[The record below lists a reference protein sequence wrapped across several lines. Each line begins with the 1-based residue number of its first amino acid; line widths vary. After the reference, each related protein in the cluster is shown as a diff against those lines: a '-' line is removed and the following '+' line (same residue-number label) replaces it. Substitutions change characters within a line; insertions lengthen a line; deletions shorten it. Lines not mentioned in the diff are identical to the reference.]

1 MTLRLRFNLL
11 ITLIMLFLIIALAA
25 VTMSSSKRSIQ
36 EGVESANKVTIQYL
50 ETIIVRSVQNP
61 EWGSTH
67 DVIRRFLRQLGYVR
81 SNDIFLYNDQG
92 DLTYQSPPSSYKLEV
107 KPPQWFINFIS
118 PNKES
123 NSRLIQSGRLVV
135 QSNASGAIRGVWL
148 DLRTLFSTTLIFFL
162 LFNLFVYW
170 LLGKW
175 LRPINKMLDAIDKI
189 GKGGFDARLP
199 HFNVPEFRSIAL
211 NFNAMGSS
219 LQKTMFEN
227 KRLALIAQQTADAVI
242 IHDEKMNISFWNR
255 SAERI
260 FGYKKKEVLGKTAR
274 LIVPDSLKKE
284 LDKNLTLMK
293 KNKFIHDF
301 KTKRVAKN
309 GKLIDVSISASPLID
324 PKTKKLI
331 GDIVSMRDISERI
344 LAQKSRDELKQN
356 RKLTTIIQG
365 HIEDERRSLAR
376 ELHDELGQ
384 YVSAIKIFAQNINNK
399 SEGNKDIKMS
409 ASSVTSA
416 ANQIYDGMH
425 NIIRKLRPGALD
437 NLGLSETIKD
447 AVSTWKKQHKNL
459 KFSLK
464 IVGEINDLGEAINI
478 NIYRMIQEA
487 MNNALKHSNANEI
500 TIKLNIIKNSL
511 KLEFYDDGV
520 GFDTKILKDS
530 KQFGL
535 IGIKERV
542 QSLKGTFDLQTSP
555 SNGARLII
563 LIPIRQLK
571 A

>member
-11 ITLIMLFLIIALAA
+11 ITLIMLFLVISLVA
-25 VTMSSSKRSIQ
+25 VSMSSSKRSIQ
-36 EGVESANKVTIQYL
+36 EGVESANKVTLQYL

-61 EWGSTH
+61 EWGTTH
-67 DVIRRFLRQLGYVR
+67 DVIGRFLRQLGYVR
-81 SNDIFLYNDQG
+81 SNDIFLYNYQG
-92 DLTYQSPPSSYKLEV
+92 ELTYRSPPSSYKLEV
-107 KPPQWFINFIS
+107 QPPQWFINFIS
-118 PNKES
+118 PKKES
-123 NSRLIQSGRLVV
+123 NSRLINAGRLVV
-135 QSNASGAIRGVWL
+135 QSNASGAIRGAWV

-162 LFNLFVYW
+162 MFNLFVYW
-170 LLGKW
+170 LLGQW
-175 LRPINKMLDAIDKI
+175 LRPINKMLDAIEKI

-219 LQKTMFEN
+219 LQKTMFDN
-227 KRLALIAQQTADAVI
+227 KRLGLIAEQTADAVI
-242 IHDEKMNISFWNR
+242 IHDERMNISFWNR

-260 FGYKKKEVLGKTAR
+260 FGYKKREVLGKSAS
-274 LIVPDSLKKE
+274 LIIPDTLKKE
-284 LDKNLTLMK
+284 LDKNVTLMK

-301 KTKRVAKN
+301 TTKRIAKN

-331 GDIVSMRDISERI
+331 GDIVSMRDISER
-344 LAQKSRDELKQN
+344 LLVKKSRDELEQN

-384 YVSAIKIFAQNINNK
+384 YVSAIKIFAQNISNK
-399 SEGNKDIKMS
+399 ASDNKDIKTS

-425 NIIRKLRPGALD
+425 SIIRKLRPGALD

-447 AVSTWKKQHKNL
+447 AVLSWQKQYTKL
-459 KFSLK
+459 KFSLEIK
-464 IVGEINDLGEAINI
+464 DDINDLGEAINI
-478 NIYRMIQEA
+478 NVFRIIQES
-487 MNNALKHSNANEI
+487 MNNAIKHSKAKEI
-500 TIKLNIIKNSL
+500 SINLYLLKQAL
-511 KLEFYDDGV
+511 KLEFSDDGV
-520 GFDTKILKDS
+520 GFDKKILKNS

-542 QSLKGTFDLQTSP
+542 QSLKGTFEIITRP
-555 SNGARLII
+555 SKGTKLII
-563 LIPIRQLK
+563 LIPRGH
-571 A
+571 

>member
-11 ITLIMLFLIIALAA
+11 ITIIMLFLIVALAS
-25 VTMSSSKRSIQ
+25 VTMTSSKRSIQ
-36 EGVESANKVTIQYL
+36 EGVESANKVTLQYL
-50 ETIIVRSVQNP
+50 ETIIVRSIQNP
-61 EWGSTH
+61 EWGNTH
-67 DVIRRFLRQLGYVR
+67 DVVRRFLRQLGYVR
-81 SNDIFLYNDQG
+81 SNDIFLYNNQG
-92 DLTYQSPPSSYKLEV
+92 ELTYTSPPSSYKLEV
-107 KPPQWFINFIS
+107 EPPQWFINFIT
-118 PNKES
+118 PKKDS
-123 NSRLIQSGRLVV
+123 NSRIIDSGRLVV
-135 QSNASGAIRGVWL
+135 QSNASGAIRGAWV

-170 LLGKW
+170 LLGEW
-175 LRPINKMLDAIDKI
+175 LRPMGKMLDAIEKI
-189 GKGGFDARLP
+189 GQGGFDARLP

-227 KRLALIAQQTADAVI
+227 KRLGLIAEQTADAVI
-242 IHDEKMNISFWNR
+242 IHDEEMNISFWNN

-260 FGYKKKEVLGKTAR
+260 FGYKKSEVIGKPAS
-274 LIVPDSLKKE
+274 LIVPNSLIKE
-284 LDKNLTLMK
+284 LDKNLILMK

-324 PKTKKLI
+324 PRTKKLI

-344 LAQKSRDELKQN
+344 LAQKSQDELEQN

-399 SEGNKDIKMS
+399 SDGNKDIKTS

-437 NLGLSETIKD
+437 NLGLSETIRD
-447 AVSTWKKQHKNL
+447 TVSGWQQQHKNL
-459 KFSLK
+459 KFLLNIK
-464 IVGEINDLGEAINI
+464 GKINDLGEAINI
-478 NIYRMIQEA
+478 NIYRIIQES
-487 MNNALKHSNANEI
+487 MNNALKHSKATEI
-500 TIKLNIIKNSL
+500 TIDLSLLKKSL
-511 KLEFYDDGV
+511 KLEFSDNGV
-520 GFDTKILKDS
+520 GFDKKILKNS

-535 IGIKERV
+535 IGIKERI

-555 SNGARLII
+555 SNGTKLII
-563 LIPIRQLK
+563 LIPIR
-571 A
+571 

>member
-11 ITLIMLFLIIALAA
+11 ITLIMLFIIIALALI
-25 VTMSSSKRSIQ
+25 TMSSSKSTIQ
-36 EGVESANKVTIQYL
+36 EGVESANKVTMQLL
-50 ETIIVRSVQNP
+50 ETIIIRSVQNP

-67 DVIRRFLRQLGYVR
+67 DVVRRFLSQLGYVR

-92 DLTYQSPPSSYKLEV
+92 DLTYRSPPSSYLLEV
-107 KPPQWFINFIS
+107 EPPEWYVNYIS
-118 PNKES
+118 PENET
-123 NSRLIQSGRLVV
+123 NSRFIGSGRLII
-135 QSNASGAIRGVWL
+135 QSNASGTIRGAWVE
-148 DLRTLFSTTLIFFL
+148 LRTLFSTTLLFFL

-170 LLGKW
+170 LLGQW
-175 LRPINKMLDAIDKI
+175 LRPINNMLEAIDKI
-189 GKGGFDARLP
+189 GKGGFDVRLP
-199 HFNVPEFRSIAL
+199 HFDVPEFRSIAL
-211 NFNAMGSS
+211 NFNAMGTS
-219 LQKTMFEN
+219 LQTTMFEN
-227 KRLALIAQQTADAVI
+227 KRLGLIAEQTADAVI
-242 IHDEKMNISFWNR
+242 IHDEKMNISFWNH

-260 FGYKKKEVLGKTAR
+260 FGYKKKEVLGKPAD
-274 LIVPDSLKKE
+274 LIVPKSLKKE
-284 LDKNLTLMK
+284 LDKNLILMK

-301 KTKRVAKN
+301 KTKRLSKN

-344 LAQKSRDELKQN
+344 LVKKSLDELEKN
-356 RKLTTIIQG
+356 RKLTTIIQE

-399 SEGNKDIKMS
+399 SKGNKDIQTS

-447 AVSTWKKQHKNL
+447 AVSNWQKQHKNL
-459 KFSLK
+459 KFYLK
-464 IVGEINDLGEAINI
+464 IKGNLDNLGEVINI
-478 NIYRMIQEA
+478 NIYRIIQES
-487 MNNALKHSNANEI
+487 MNNSLKHSKANQI
-500 TIKLNIIKNSL
+500 RINLTLNKINL
-511 KLEFYDDGV
+511 KLDFADNGV
-520 GFDTKILKDS
+520 GFNTKILKNS

-535 IGIKERV
+535 IGIRERV
-542 QSLKGTFDLQTSP
+542 QSLKGTFEIQSGP
-555 SNGARLII
+555 SKGTKLII
-563 LIPIRQLK
+563 LIPRR
-571 A
+571 

>member
-11 ITLIMLFLIIALAA
+11 ITLIMLFLIIALASVM
-25 VTMSSSKRSIQ
+25 VTSSKRSIE
-36 EGVESANKVTIQYL
+36 EGVESANKVTLQYL
-50 ETIIVRSVQNP
+50 ETIIVRSGQNP
-61 EWGSTH
+61 DWGSTH
-67 DVIRRFLRQLGYVR
+67 DVVRRFLRQLGYVR
-81 SNDIFLYNDQG
+81 SNDIFLYNQQG
-92 DLTYQSPPSSYKLEV
+92 ELTYQSPSSSYKLEV
-107 KPPQWFINFIS
+107 QPPQWFTNFIA
-118 PNKES
+118 PKKES
-123 NSRLIQSGRLVV
+123 NSRLIEAGRLVI
-135 QSNASGAIRGVWL
+135 QSNASGAIRGAWV
-148 DLRTLFSTTLIFFL
+148 DLRTIFSTTLIFFL
-162 LFNLFVYW
+162 LFNFFVYW
-170 LLGKW
+170 LLGQW
-175 LRPINKMLDAIDKI
+175 LRPMNNMLEAIEKI

-227 KRLALIAQQTADAVI
+227 KRLGLIAEQTADAVI
-242 IHDEKMNISFWNR
+242 IHDEKMNISFWNS

-260 FGYKKKEVLGKTAR
+260 FGYKKVEVLGKPAS
-274 LIVPDSLKKE
+274 LIIPDYLKKE
-284 LDKNLTLMK
+284 LGKNLSLMK
-293 KNKFIHDF
+293 KNKLIHDF
-301 KTKRVAKN
+301 KTKRAAKN

-331 GDIVSMRDISERI
+331 GDIVSMRDISEGI
-344 LAQKSRDELKQN
+344 LAQKSRDELEQN
-356 RKLTTIIQG
+356 RKLTTIIQR

-399 SEGNKDIKMS
+399 SDGNKDIKTS

-437 NLGLSETIKD
+437 NLGLSETIRD
-447 AVSTWKKQHKNL
+447 AVSTWEKQHKNL

-464 IVGEINDLGEAINI
+464 IKGEINNLGEAINI
-478 NIYRMIQEA
+478 NIYRIIQES
-487 MNNALKHSNANEI
+487 MNNALKHAKANEI
-500 TIKLNIIKNSL
+500 TIDLSLLKDNL
-511 KLEFYDDGV
+511 KLEFSDNGV
-520 GFDTKILKDS
+520 GFDKEILKNS

-542 QSLKGTFDLQTSP
+542 QSLKGTFELQTHP
-555 SNGARLII
+555 LEGVKLII
-563 LIPIRQLK
+563 LIPKR
-571 A
+571 

>member
-11 ITLIMLFLIIALAA
+11 ITMIMLFLIIAL
-25 VTMSSSKRSIQ
+25 VSITMTSSKRSIQ
-36 EGVESANKVTIQYL
+36 EGVESANKVTLQYL
-50 ETIIVRSVQNP
+50 ETIIVRSIQNP
-61 EWGSTH
+61 EWGNTH
-67 DVIRRFLRQLGYVR
+67 DVVRRFLRQLGYVR
-81 SNDIFLYNDQG
+81 SNDIFLYNNQG
-92 DLTYQSPPSSYKLEV
+92 ELTYKSPPSSYKLEV
-107 KPPQWFINFIS
+107 TPPQWFINFIS
-118 PNKES
+118 PKKDS
-123 NSRLIQSGRLVV
+123 NSRIIDSGRLVV
-135 QSNASGAIRGVWL
+135 QSNASGAIRGAWV

-170 LLGKW
+170 LLGEW
-175 LRPINKMLDAIDKI
+175 LRPMGKMLDAIEKI
-189 GKGGFDARLP
+189 GQGGFDARLP

-227 KRLALIAQQTADAVI
+227 KRLGLIAEQTADAVI
-242 IHDEKMNISFWNR
+242 IHDEEMNISFWNN

-260 FGYKKKEVLGKTAR
+260 FGYKKSEVIGKPAS
-274 LIVPDSLKKE
+274 LIVPNSLIKE
-284 LDKNLTLMK
+284 LGRNLILMK

-324 PKTKKLI
+324 PRTKKLI

-344 LAQKSRDELKQN
+344 LAQKSQDELEQN

-399 SEGNKDIKMS
+399 SDGNKDIKTS

-437 NLGLSETIKD
+437 NLGLSETIRD
-447 AVSTWKKQHKNL
+447 TVSGWQQQHKNL
-459 KFSLK
+459 KFLLNIK
-464 IVGEINDLGEAINI
+464 GKINDLGEAINI
-478 NIYRMIQEA
+478 NIYRIIQES
-487 MNNALKHSNANEI
+487 MNNALKHSKASKI
-500 TIKLNIIKNSL
+500 IIDLSLLNKSL
-511 KLEFYDDGV
+511 KLEFSDNGV
-520 GFDTKILKDS
+520 GFDKKILKNS

-535 IGIKERV
+535 IGIKERI

-555 SNGARLII
+555 SNGTKLII
-563 LIPIRQLK
+563 LIPIR
-571 A
+571 

>member
-11 ITLIMLFLIIALAA
+11 ITIIMLFLIVALAS
-25 VTMSSSKRSIQ
+25 VTMTSSKRSIQ
-36 EGVESANKVTIQYL
+36 EGVESANKVTLQYL
-50 ETIIVRSVQNP
+50 ETIIVRSIQNP
-61 EWGSTH
+61 EWGNTH
-67 DVIRRFLRQLGYVR
+67 DVVRRFLRQLGYVR
-81 SNDIFLYNDQG
+81 SNDIFLYNNQG
-92 DLTYQSPPSSYKLEV
+92 ELTYKSPPSSYKLEV
-107 KPPQWFINFIS
+107 EPPKWFINFIT
-118 PNKES
+118 PKKDS
-123 NSRLIQSGRLVV
+123 NSRIIDSGRLVV
-135 QSNASGAIRGVWL
+135 QSNASGAIRGAWV

-170 LLGKW
+170 LLGEW
-175 LRPINKMLDAIDKI
+175 LRPMGKMLDAIGKI

-227 KRLALIAQQTADAVI
+227 KRLGLIAEQTADAVI
-242 IHDEKMNISFWNR
+242 IHDEEMNISFWNN

-260 FGYKKKEVLGKTAR
+260 FGYKQSEVIGKPAS
-274 LIVPDSLKKE
+274 LIVPNSLIKE
-284 LDKNLTLMK
+284 LGKNLILMK

-344 LAQKSRDELKQN
+344 LAKKSRDELEQN

-399 SEGNKDIKMS
+399 SDGNKDIKTS

-437 NLGLSETIKD
+437 NLGLSETIRD
-447 AVSTWKKQHKNL
+447 TVSGWQQQHKNL
-459 KFSLK
+459 KFLLNIK
-464 IVGEINDLGEAINI
+464 GKINDLGEAINI
-478 NIYRMIQEA
+478 NIYRIIQES
-487 MNNALKHSNANEI
+487 MNNALKHSKASKI
-500 TIKLNIIKNSL
+500 IIDLSLLNKSL
-511 KLEFYDDGV
+511 KLEFSDNGV
-520 GFDTKILKDS
+520 GFDKKILKNS

-535 IGIKERV
+535 IGIKERI

-555 SNGARLII
+555 SNGTKLII
-563 LIPIRQLK
+563 LIPIR
-571 A
+571 

>member
-11 ITLIMLFLIIALAA
+11 ITMIMLFLIIALASI
-25 VTMSSSKRSIQ
+25 TMTSSKRSIQ
-36 EGVESANKVTIQYL
+36 EGVESANKVTLQYL
-50 ETIIVRSVQNP
+50 ETIIVRSIQNP
-61 EWGSTH
+61 EWGNTH
-67 DVIRRFLRQLGYVR
+67 DVVRRFLRQLGYVR
-81 SNDIFLYNDQG
+81 SNDIFLYNNQG
-92 DLTYQSPPSSYKLEV
+92 ELTYKSPPSSYKLEV
-107 KPPQWFINFIS
+107 TPPQWFINFIS
-118 PNKES
+118 PKKDS
-123 NSRLIQSGRLVV
+123 NSRIIDSGRLVV
-135 QSNASGAIRGVWL
+135 QSNASGAIRGAWV

-170 LLGKW
+170 LLGEW
-175 LRPINKMLDAIDKI
+175 LRPMGKMLDAIEKI
-189 GKGGFDARLP
+189 GQGGFDARLP

-227 KRLALIAQQTADAVI
+227 KRLGLIAEQTADAVI
-242 IHDEKMNISFWNR
+242 IHDEEMNISFWNN

-260 FGYKKKEVLGKTAR
+260 FGYKKSEVIGKPAS
-274 LIVPDSLKKE
+274 LIVPNSLIKE
-284 LDKNLTLMK
+284 LGKNLILMK

-344 LAQKSRDELKQN
+344 LAKKSRDELEQN

-399 SEGNKDIKMS
+399 SEGNKDIKAS

-437 NLGLSETIKD
+437 NLGLSETIRD
-447 AVSTWKKQHKNL
+447 TVSNWQKQYKNL
-459 KFSLK
+459 KFLLNIK
-464 IVGEINDLGEAINI
+464 GEINDLGEAINI
-478 NIYRMIQEA
+478 NIYRIIQES
-487 MNNALKHSNANEI
+487 MNNALKHSKATEI
-500 TIKLNIIKNSL
+500 TVHLSLLKKSL
-511 KLEFYDDGV
+511 KLEFSDNGV
-520 GFDTKILKDS
+520 GFDKKILKNT

-535 IGIKERV
+535 IGIKERI

-555 SNGARLII
+555 SNGTKLII
-563 LIPIRQLK
+563 LIPIR
-571 A
+571 

>member
-11 ITLIMLFLIIALAA
+11 ITIIMLFLIVALAS
-25 VTMSSSKRSIQ
+25 VTMTSSKRSIQ
-36 EGVESANKVTIQYL
+36 EGVESANKVTLQYL
-50 ETIIVRSVQNP
+50 ETIIVRSIQNP
-61 EWGSTH
+61 EWGNTH
-67 DVIRRFLRQLGYVR
+67 DVVRRFLRQLGYVR
-81 SNDIFLYNDQG
+81 SNDIFLYNNQG
-92 DLTYQSPPSSYKLEV
+92 ELTYTSPPSSYKLEV
-107 KPPQWFINFIS
+107 EPPQWFINFIT
-118 PNKES
+118 PKKDS
-123 NSRLIQSGRLVV
+123 NSRIIDSGRLVV
-135 QSNASGAIRGVWL
+135 QSNASGAIRGAWV

-170 LLGKW
+170 LLGEW
-175 LRPINKMLDAIDKI
+175 LRPMGKMLDAIGKI

-227 KRLALIAQQTADAVI
+227 KRLGLIAEQTADAVI
-242 IHDEKMNISFWNR
+242 IHDEEMNISFWNN

-260 FGYKKKEVLGKTAR
+260 FGYKQSEVIGKPAS
-274 LIVPDSLKKE
+274 LIVPNSLIKE
-284 LDKNLTLMK
+284 LGKNLILMK

-344 LAQKSRDELKQN
+344 LAKKSRDELEQN

-399 SEGNKDIKMS
+399 SEGNKDIKAS

-437 NLGLSETIKD
+437 NLGLSETIRD
-447 AVSTWKKQHKNL
+447 TVSNWQKQYKNL
-459 KFSLK
+459 KFLLNIK
-464 IVGEINDLGEAINI
+464 GEINDLGEAINI
-478 NIYRMIQEA
+478 NIYRIIQES
-487 MNNALKHSNANEI
+487 MNNALKHSKATEI
-500 TIKLNIIKNSL
+500 TIDLSLLKKSL
-511 KLEFYDDGV
+511 KLEFSDNGV
-520 GFDTKILKDS
+520 GFDKKILKNT

-535 IGIKERV
+535 IGIKERI

-555 SNGARLII
+555 SKGTSLII
-563 LIPIRQLK
+563 LIPRR
-571 A
+571 

>member
-11 ITLIMLFLIIALAA
+11 ITLIMLFLIIALASI
-25 VTMSSSKRSIQ
+25 TMTSSKRSIQ
-36 EGVESANKVTIQYL
+36 EGVESANKVTLQYL

-61 EWGSTH
+61 EWGNTH

-81 SNDIFLYNDQG
+81 SNDIFLYNQQG
-92 DLTYQSPPSSYKLEV
+92 ELTYTSPPSSYKLQVE
-107 KPPQWFINFIS
+107 PPQWFINFIS
-118 PNKES
+118 PKKES
-123 NSRLIQSGRLVV
+123 NSRIINSGRLVV
-135 QSNASGAIRGVWL
+135 QSNASGAIRGAWV

-170 LLGKW
+170 LLGQW
-175 LRPINKMLDAIDKI
+175 LRPMNKMLDAIEKI

-219 LQKTMFEN
+219 LQKTMFDN
-227 KRLALIAQQTADAVI
+227 KRLVLIAEQTADAVI
-242 IHDEKMNISFWNR
+242 IHDEEMNISFWNK

-260 FGYKKKEVLGKTAR
+260 FGYNKSEVIGKPAS
-274 LIVPDSLKKE
+274 LIVPNSLIKE
-284 LDKNLTLMK
+284 LDKNLILMK
-293 KNKFIHDF
+293 KNKFIHDL
-301 KTKRVAKN
+301 KTQRVAKN

-344 LAQKSRDELKQN
+344 SAKKSRDELEQN

-399 SEGNKDIKMS
+399 SDGNKDIKTS

-425 NIIRKLRPGALD
+425 NIVRKLRPGALD
-437 NLGLSETIKD
+437 NLGLSETIRD
-447 AVSTWKKQHKNL
+447 AVSNWQKQHENL
-459 KFSLK
+459 NFLLIIK
-464 IVGEINDLGEAINI
+464 GEINDLGEAINI
-478 NIYRMIQEA
+478 NIYRIIQES
-487 MNNALKHSNANEI
+487 MNNALKHSKASEI
-500 TIKLNIIKNSL
+500 KIDLSLLKKSL
-511 KLEFYDDGV
+511 KLEFSDNGV
-520 GFDTKILKDS
+520 GFDKKILKNS

-542 QSLKGTFDLQTSP
+542 QSLKGTFDLRTSP
-555 SNGARLII
+555 SKGTRLII
-563 LIPIRQLK
+563 LIPRR
-571 A
+571 

>member
-11 ITLIMLFLIIALAA
+11 ITLIMLFLIIALASVM
-25 VTMSSSKRSIQ
+25 VTSSKRSIE
-36 EGVESANKVTIQYL
+36 EGVESANKVTLQYL
-50 ETIIVRSVQNP
+50 ETIIVRSGQNP
-61 EWGSTH
+61 DWGSTH
-67 DVIRRFLRQLGYVR
+67 DVVRRFLRQLGYVR
-81 SNDIFLYNDQG
+81 SNDIFLYNQQG
-92 DLTYQSPPSSYKLEV
+92 ELTYQSPSSSYKLEV
-107 KPPQWFINFIS
+107 QPPQWFTNFIA
-118 PNKES
+118 PKKES
-123 NSRLIQSGRLVV
+123 NSRLIEAGRLVI
-135 QSNASGAIRGVWL
+135 QSNASGAIRGAWV
-148 DLRTLFSTTLIFFL
+148 DLRTIFSTTLIFFL
-162 LFNLFVYW
+162 LFNFFVYW
-170 LLGKW
+170 LLGQW
-175 LRPINKMLDAIDKI
+175 LRPMNNMLEAIEKI

-227 KRLALIAQQTADAVI
+227 KRLGLIAEQTADAVI

-260 FGYKKKEVLGKTAR
+260 FGYKKKEVLGKSAG

-301 KTKRVAKN
+301 ETKRITKD
-309 GKLIDVSISASPLID
+309 GKLVDVSISASPLID

-344 LAQKSRDELKQN
+344 QAQESLNELKKN
-356 RKLTTIIQG
+356 RELTNIIQK

-399 SEGNKDIKMS
+399 SDGNDDIKTS

-425 NIIRKLRPGALD
+425 NIIKKLRPSSLD
-437 NLGLSETIKD
+437 NLGLSETIQD
-447 AVSTWKKQHKNL
+447 SVSVWQNQYKGL

-464 IVGEINDLGEAINI
+464 IKGDINDLGEEINI
-478 NIYRMIQEA
+478 NIYRIIQES
-487 MNNALKHSNANEI
+487 MNNSIKHSQATEI
-500 TIKLNIIKNSL
+500 TIYLSL
-511 KLEFYDDGV
+511 LRKSIKLEFSDNGV
-520 GFDTKILKDS
+520 GFDKKILKTS

-542 QSLKGTFDLQTSP
+542 QSLKGNFELVTSP
-555 SNGARLII
+555 SKGTSLII
-563 LIPIRQLK
+563 LIPRRL
-571 A
+571 

>member
-11 ITLIMLFLIIALAA
+11 ITMIMLFLIIALAS
-25 VTMSSSKRSIQ
+25 VTMTSSKRSIQ
-36 EGVESANKVTIQYL
+36 EGVESANKVTLQYL
-50 ETIIVRSVQNP
+50 ETIIVRSIQNP
-61 EWGSTH
+61 EWGTTH
-67 DVIRRFLRQLGYVR
+67 DVVRRFLRQLGYVR
-81 SNDIFLYNDQG
+81 SNDIFLYNHQG
-92 DLTYQSPPSSYKLEV
+92 ELTYKSPPSSYKLEV
-107 KPPQWFINFIS
+107 EPPQWFINFIS
-118 PNKES
+118 PKKDS
-123 NSRLIQSGRLVV
+123 NSRIIDSGRLVI
-135 QSNASGAIRGVWL
+135 QSNASGAIRGAWV

-170 LLGKW
+170 LLGQW
-175 LRPINKMLDAIDKI
+175 LRPINKMLEAIDKI

-199 HFNVPEFRSIAL
+199 HFDVPEFRSIAL
-211 NFNAMGSS
+211 NFNAMGTS
-219 LQKTMFEN
+219 LQTTMFEN
-227 KRLALIAQQTADAVI
+227 KRLALIAEQTADAVI

-260 FGYKKKEVLGKTAR
+260 FGYKKNEVLGKPAS
-274 LIVPDSLKKE
+274 LIFPDPLKKE

-293 KNKFIHDF
+293 KNKLIHDF
-301 KTKRVAKN
+301 KTKRLAKN
-309 GKLIDVSISASPLID
+309 GKLVDVSISASPLID

-344 LAQKSRDELKQN
+344 LAQKSRDELERN
-356 RKLTTIIQG
+356 RKLTNIIQE

-399 SEGNKDIKMS
+399 SQGNKDIQTS
-409 ASSVTSA
+409 ATSVTSA

-447 AVSTWKKQHKNL
+447 SVSNWQKQHKNL
-459 KFSLK
+459 KFFLNIKGS
-464 IVGEINDLGEAINI
+464 IDNLGEVINI
-478 NIYRMIQEA
+478 NIYRIIQES
-487 MNNALKHSNANEI
+487 MNNCLKHSKASEI
-500 TIKLNIIKNSL
+500 RINLTLTKENL
-511 KLEFYDDGV
+511 KLDFSDNGV
-520 GFDTKILKDS
+520 GFNTKILKNS

-542 QSLKGTFDLQTSP
+542 QSLKGTFEIQSGQTR
-555 SNGARLII
+555 GTKLVI
-563 LIPIRQLK
+563 LIPKR
-571 A
+571 

>member
-11 ITLIMLFLIIALAA
+11 ITLIMLFLIIALAS
-25 VTMSSSKRSIQ
+25 VTVASSKRSIQ
-36 EGVESANKVTIQYL
+36 EGVESANKVTLQYL

-61 EWGSTH
+61 EWGTTH
-67 DVIRRFLRQLGYVR
+67 DVVRRFLRQLGYVR
-81 SNDIFLYNDQG
+81 SNDIFLYNKQG
-92 DLTYQSPPSSYKLEV
+92 EITYQSPSSSYKVEV
-107 KPPQWFINFIS
+107 QPPRWFTNFIA
-118 PNKES
+118 PKKES
-123 NSRLIQSGRLVV
+123 NSRLIESGRLVV
-135 QSNASGAIRGVWL
+135 QSNASGAIRGAWV
-148 DLRTLFSTTLIFFL
+148 DLRTMFSTTIIFFL
-162 LFNLFVYW
+162 LFNFFVYW
-170 LLGKW
+170 LLGQW
-175 LRPINKMLDAIDKI
+175 LRPMNNMLEAIEKI

-227 KRLALIAQQTADAVI
+227 KRLGLIAEQTADAVI

-260 FGYKKKEVLGKTAR
+260 FGYKKKEVLGKSAG

-301 KTKRVAKN
+301 KTKRIAKD

-344 LAQKSRDELKQN
+344 QAQESLNELQKN
-356 RKLTTIIQG
+356 RELTSIIQK

-399 SEGNKDIKMS
+399 SDGNDDIKTS

-425 NIIRKLRPGALD
+425 NIVRKLRPGALD
-437 NLGLSETIKD
+437 NLGLSETIQD
-447 AVSTWKKQHKNL
+447 SVSGWQNQHRGL

-464 IVGEINDLGEAINI
+464 IKGNINDLGEEINI
-478 NIYRMIQEA
+478 NIYRIIQES
-487 MNNALKHSNANEI
+487 MNNSLKHSRASEI
-500 TIKLNIIKNSL
+500 TIHLSL
-511 KLEFYDDGV
+511 LKKSIKLEFSDNGV
-520 GFDTKILKDS
+520 GFDKKILKTS

-542 QSLKGTFDLQTSP
+542 QSLKGNFDLVTSP
-555 SNGARLII
+555 SQGTRLII
-563 LIPIRQLK
+563 LIPIRL
-571 A
+571 